1 MENCFV
7 HCCDH
12 FYSSYGQS
20 MAIIDLC
27 PPATQQLEANILKG
41 SFPRVESRLKAKVLF
56 GEIH

>member
-1 MENCFV
+1 
-7 HCCDH
+7 
-12 FYSSYGQS
+12 